1 MFTLGLNHIGHAASA
16 VSTVLHLPERGRTV
30 APTLLTLAGFTPVQV
45 ELLIG
50 GFLVTVQGAAIM
62 LRRLKSHLPKHAVSR
77 QNASSAVSGRH

>member
-1 MFTLGLNHIGHAASA
+1 MFAQGLHHIGHAASA

-50 GFLVTVQGAAIM
+50 GFLVTIQGVDIA
-62 LRRLKSHLPKHAVSR
+62 LRRIKSHLPNGLA
-77 QNASSAVSGRH
+77 GRHSSNQGSTSLH